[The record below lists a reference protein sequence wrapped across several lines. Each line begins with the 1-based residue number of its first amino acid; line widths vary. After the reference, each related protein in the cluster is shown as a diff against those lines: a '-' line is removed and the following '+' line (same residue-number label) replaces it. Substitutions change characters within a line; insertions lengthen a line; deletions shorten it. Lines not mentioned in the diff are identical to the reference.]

1 MMDSRRIV
9 RCQWLL
15 CLVVVLGGCA
25 LPKPWQKS
33 TGADVAPLRGARRDQ
48 AMKQFEV
55 HRDSAQYMAAMERWK
70 SGDAFTCEAQLRALV
85 GRNPQH
91 VEARQALA
99 DLAMERGELAKA
111 ETELRELLKVVPDNA
126 QTHHSLGLLLQSQQR
141 ETEAQEHLA
150 KAATLAPDNMLYQL
164 CAQPEPS
171 AAPAPIVARA
181 E

>member
-1 MMDSRRIV
+1 
-9 RCQWLL
+9 
-15 CLVVVLGGCA
+15 
-25 LPKPWQKS
+25 
-33 TGADVAPLRGARRDQ
+33 
-48 AMKQFEV
+48 MK
-55 HRDSAQYMAAMERWK
+55 
-70 SGDAFTCEAQLRALV
+70 
-85 GRNPQH
+85 
-91 VEARQALA
+91 
-99 DLAMERGELAKA
+99 RGELAKA
-111 ETELRELLKVVPDNA
+111 ETDLRELLKVVPDNA